1 LNPILK
7 ALSEYNYLCDTKP
20 TPDLIRFD
28 DLNVNMISES
38 SIKDLLFQE
47 CFFIEKQGG
56 ARKVNQSFIQFKN
69 YR

>member
-1 LNPILK
+1 
-7 ALSEYNYLCDTKP
+7 
-20 TPDLIRFD
+20 
-28 DLNVNMISES
+28 MISES

-47 CFFIEKQGG
+47 CFSYEKQGG